1 MRGLR
6 FDRCARIGLLGAV
19 AAVAIAASPSPF
31 AQEPVTV
38 TAPGGVQLSGTLTT
52 PAGEGPFPVALII
65 AGSGPTDRDGNSLYI
80 RTDTYKLLAQG
91 LAAQGIA
98 TLRYD
103 KRGVGRSRTTQSEAQ
118 VRFDDFA
125 DDALALTHYLE
136 SRKEFTGVSIIGH
149 SEGSLIGI
157 LAAQRDA
164 NLKALVSLEGSGRN
178 AATVIE
184 EQVRAAGT
192 SASILAE
199 VAAYNK
205 SLLAGKAVASPDPS
219 LNALFRPS
227 VQPYLIS
234 WYRYDPASEI
244 AKLKI
249 PVLIVQGT
257 TDLQV
262 NLTDA
267 NRLAAADPQAK
278 LLVVPGM
285 NHVLRNAPADRQQ
298 NSETYFNPALPLNT
312 SVIPAIAAFLRV
324 P

>member
-6 FDRCARIGLLGAV
+6 FDRCARTGLLGAV
-19 AAVAIAASPSPF
+19 AAVAIAASPLPF
-31 AQEPVTV
+31 AQKPVTV
-38 TAPGGVQLSGTLTT
+38 TAPGSVQLSGTLTT

-80 RTDTYKLLAQG
+80 RTDTDKLLAQG
-91 LAAQGIA
+91 LAARGIA

-103 KRGVGRSRTTQSEAQ
+103 KRGVGASRTTESEAQ
-118 VRFDDFA
+118 VRFDDFV

-157 LAAQRDA
+157 LTAQRDA
-164 NLKALVSLEGSGRN
+164 NVKALVSLEGSGRN
-178 AATVIE
+178 LAAVVE
-184 EQVRAAGT
+184 EQYRDGGA
-192 SASILAE
+192 SAQIVDE
-199 VAAYNK
+199 VIAYNK
-205 SLLAGKAVASPDPS
+205 ALLAGKTIPSPDPN
-219 LNALFRPS
+219 LQPVFRPS
-227 VQPYLIS
+227 VQPFLIS
-234 WYRYDPASEI
+234 EYGYDPASEI

-285 NHVLRNAPADRQQ
+285 NHVLRDAPADRRQ
-298 NSETYFNPALPLNT
+298 NIETYFNPALPLDT
-312 SVIPAIAAFLRV
+312 SVVPAIAAFLLA